1 MPSSPRKVRNF
12 WTDFKSLGTPRN
24 YRAEPDAECPPRRIF
39 IDAGARLGDTLDFFK
54 QSKNQLPQL
63 EASPWEVFAF
73 EIVPSNSHYAQVS
86 DVAPHGLHS
95 VLNCFTTT
103 AQSGFDG
110 RRKASDFPLRCLKLI
125 IATIQT
131 VSFCL
136 VNIIYRGHSNH
147 AMCFTVLN
155 GGSNVMGYWS
165 GGFAGCK
172 LLHVCARTRCH

>member
-24 YRAEPDAECPPRRIF
+24 HRAEPDAECPPRRIF

-63 EASPWEVFAF
+63 EAYTRHGKFLLL
-73 EIVPSNSHYAQVS
+73 NSCRLIPITLDYAQVS

-95 VLNCFTTT
+95 VLNCFTAT

-155 GGSNVMGYWS
+155 GGSNVMG
-165 GGFAGCK
+165 
-172 LLHVCARTRCH
+172 